1 MLTTLEKILFIIL
14 SLISVIFASKVIKQL
29 VYIINSG
36 TGEVDWSLARQRA
49 MDVLIKTI
57 SFKTVF
63 RFRFWPS
70 VFHAL
75 VAWGFIYYLFINL
88 GDTVE
93 AFLEGFHFL
102 GTGDLGGL
110 YRLGADVLSIG
121 ILVGMLLLM
130 GRRFLLKP
138 QNLTTRRKIKLDQKA
153 RKGIQ
158 RDSAIVGVFILIHVG
173 SRFLGESFEIAAIA
187 GIDPWQPFAS
197 FVAQFWQGW
206 SNTVIE
212 IGIHLTFWLAIG
224 SIFLFIPYFL
234 YSKHLH
240 LFLAPIN
247 YLLKPE
253 RRSMGELNRLDF
265 EDETIEQFGASKLTE
280 LGWEQ
285 IMDSYACIMC
295 FRCQEVCPA
304 YNTGKVLSPA
314 ALEINKRYY
323 LNREGKHISS
333 GQAKNDA
340 LTKVA
345 LPVEAIW
352 ACTACG
358 ACIDICP
365 VGNEPMRDIID
376 IRRSLVLMENNF
388 PEQFKTAFRGMERT
402 QNPWNISPTERMKW
416 AEGFNVPTIDQNP
429 DPEILWWVGCAPA
442 IDIRA
447 QKTAQAFAQIL
458 NESNV
463 NFAVLGE
470 HEQCTG
476 DSARRAGNEF
486 LFNEIA
492 IANVD
497 MLNQVAPGRIVTS
510 CPHCF
515 HTLKNEYPAFGGQY
529 KVVHHTQLIQ
539 EFLIDGSVIIN
550 HSNNKKVTFHDP
562 CYLGRQNGIL
572 NEPREIIH
580 SMQENFVEL
589 PRHGR
594 KSFCCGAGGAQMW
607 KEEEH
612 GEESVSI
619 NRFREAESSGVDIL
633 AVACPFCLIMLTDAK
648 KDSNSQIEVL
658 DTAEIISAALVSK
671 EKI

>member
-1 MLTTLEKILFIIL
+1 
-14 SLISVIFASKVIKQL
+14 
-29 VYIINSG
+29 
-36 TGEVDWSLARQRA
+36 
-49 MDVLIKTI
+49 
-57 SFKTVF
+57 
-63 RFRFWPS
+63 
-70 VFHAL
+70 
-75 VAWGFIYYLFINL
+75 
-88 GDTVE
+88 
-93 AFLEGFHFL
+93 
-102 GTGDLGGL
+102 
-110 YRLGADVLSIG
+110 
-121 ILVGMLLLM
+121 
-130 GRRFLLKP
+130 
-138 QNLTTRRKIKLDQKA
+138 
-153 RKGIQ
+153 
-158 RDSAIVGVFILIHVG
+158 
-173 SRFLGESFEIAAIA
+173 
-187 GIDPWQPFAS
+187 
-197 FVAQFWQGW
+197 
-206 SNTVIE
+206 
-212 IGIHLTFWLAIG
+212 
-224 SIFLFIPYFL
+224 
-234 YSKHLH
+234 
-240 LFLAPIN
+240 
-247 YLLKPE
+247 
-253 RRSMGELNRLDF
+253 
-265 EDETIEQFGASKLTE
+265 
-280 LGWEQ
+280 
-285 IMDSYACIMC
+285 
-295 FRCQEVCPA
+295 
-304 YNTGKVLSPA
+304 
-314 ALEINKRYY
+314 
-323 LNREGKHISS
+323 
-333 GQAKNDA
+333 
-340 LTKVA
+340 
-345 LPVEAIW
+345 
-352 ACTACG
+352 
-358 ACIDICP
+358 
-365 VGNEPMRDIID
+365 MRDIID

-539 EFLIDGSVIIN
+539 EFLIDGSLIIN

-562 CYLGRQNGIL
+562 CYLGRQNSIL
-572 NEPREIIH
+572 DEPREIIH

-619 NRFREAESSGVDIL
+619 NRFREAERASVDIL

-648 KDSNSQIEVL
+648 KDSNSPIEVL
-658 DTAEIISAALVSK
+658 DTAELISAALVSK
-671 EKI
+671 E